1 MPLFTILRS
10 IQGRWKVLKLS
21 GTKSQ
26 VREMFLDIFWVKLM
40 ITSEEWKFDQDLV
53 GTGGNSRPLVPI
65 RSGAPVHQS
74 RF

>member
-26 VREMFLDIFWVKLM
+26 VHEMFLDIFWVKLM
-40 ITSEEWKFDQDLV
+40 ITSEEWKFGQDLV
-53 GTGGNSRPLVPI
+53 GTRGNSRPLVPI

>member
-21 GTKSQ
+21 GTILH
-26 VREMFLDIFWVKLM
+26 VHEMFLDIFWVKLM
-40 ITSEEWKFDQDLV
+40 IESGEWKFGQNIL
-53 GTGGNSRPLVPI
+53 GTRDNLSIVPI
-65 RSGAPVHQS
+65 CSGAPVHQS